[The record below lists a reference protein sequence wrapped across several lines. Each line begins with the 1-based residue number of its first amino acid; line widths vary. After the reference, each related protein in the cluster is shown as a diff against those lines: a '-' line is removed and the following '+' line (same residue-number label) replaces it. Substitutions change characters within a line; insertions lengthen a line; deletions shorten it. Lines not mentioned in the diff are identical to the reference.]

1 MKFLFSTVSGPIPH
15 TCHSAPHHPHPHTL
29 TTATHHPQQSEP
41 AGKKG
46 WSPET
51 QNVEENT
58 ILTKVC
64 ILPGRSS
71 PSFTVVLNPSSS
83 EGMQCYPHVHL
94 IWQSSSRICQI
105 CNLTGTYI
113 KRGPTNTS
121 FFSLSLSLG
130 KRLTSPVFCVQPL
143 GAIQGLAKLYYIS
156 VSWKYKLVLVWSS
169 STISHRSHWWTP
181 QETTSM
187 TCTML
192 GTSHLVSQVVL
203 GGCPHDYPACS
214 IWCHSSLPRRTASS
228 VSSPRVYSPG
238 CSSSPTQQWGILSC
252 LQR

>member
-1 MKFLFSTVSGPIPH
+1 MVSIKLMVLLDVLHMWGFLLPDMPHTQSFPPPRCASFMKFLFSTVSGPIPH

-51 QNVEENT
+51 QNVKENT

-83 EGMQCYPHVHL
+83 EGMQCYSCVHL

-105 CNLTGTYI
+105 CNLTGMYI
-113 KRGPTNTS
+113 KRGHTNTS
-121 FFSLSLSLG
+121 FFFSLSL
-130 KRLTSPVFCVQPL
+130 
-143 GAIQGLAKLYYIS
+143 LAKD
-156 VSWKYKLVLVWSS
+156 
-169 STISHRSHWWTP
+169 
-181 QETTSM
+181 
-187 TCTML
+187 
-192 GTSHLVSQVVL
+192 SQVL
-203 GGCPHDYPACS
+203 SFAF
-214 IWCHSSLPRRTASS
+214 SL
-228 VSSPRVYSPG
+228 
-238 CSSSPTQQWGILSC
+238 
-252 LQR
+252 